1 MKQSTTTETLTF
13 ERIGGPVPSRG
24 LAQDEIKLQGLTYLQ
39 RAGEAVR
46 NAAVQIEPRLRMH
59 VPSRVLLRLGATVV
73 RQGTIP
79 HGDSFSA
86 QGNFF
91 PVNGGPALKPVDSTP
106 FKNPA
111 GPPFLQ
117 GYLDPVLNP

>member
-1 MKQSTTTETLTF
+1 MKLSTTTETLTF

-24 LAQDEIKLQGLTYLQ
+24 SAQDDNKLHGSTYLQ
-39 RAGEAVR
+39 RAGDAVT

-59 VPSRVLLRLGATVV
+59 VPSRVLLRLGASVV

-91 PVNGGPALKPVDSTP
+91 PVNGGPALKPMDSTP
-106 FKNPA
+106 IKNPA
-111 GPPFLQ
+111 GPPFL
-117 GYLDPVLNP
+117 

>member
-1 MKQSTTTETLTF
+1 MKLSTTTETLTF
-13 ERIGGPVPSRG
+13 EKIGGPVRSRG
-24 LAQDEIKLQGLTYLQ
+24 SAQADIELQGLTYLRQ
-39 RAGEAVR
+39 AGDAVT

-59 VPSRVLLRLGATVV
+59 VPSRVLLRLGATAVS
-73 RQGTIP
+73 QGIIP

-106 FKNPA
+106 VKNPA

-117 GYLDPVLNP
+117 GYLDPVLNL